1 MDKLKLRQVIKNK
14 RKNMTE
20 NDSSSSSN
28 MIKEKFLGLDLCR
41 NKKNVLIYVSTKLEV
56 GTIDLIKELLDRG
69 VNVYTPRVINLEDGL
84 MRFIKISSLND
95 LEVGCM
101 NILEPKSNLLELDE
115 SKIDS
120 TFLLVMP
127 GLAFD
132 KNGHRLGYGGGFYD
146 RFCNRVTKDLVKV
159 ALSFDYQI
167 VDSVSVNEFD
177 VSVDVVIT
185 EKEIIRCK

>member
-146 RFCNRVTKDLVKV
+146 RFCNRVTNDLLKV

>member
-69 VNVYTPRVINLEDGL
+69 VNVYTPKVINLEDGL

-120 TFLLVMP
+120 TFFIFVCLELSVFLLIRDAKLCFMIDFV
-127 GLAFD
+127 
-132 KNGHRLGYGGGFYD
+132 
-146 RFCNRVTKDLVKV
+146 
-159 ALSFDYQI
+159 I
-167 VDSVSVNEFD
+167 VSLK
-177 VSVDVVIT
+177 IL
-185 EKEIIRCK
+185 